1 MKRAARRAVEG
12 AVVTMLRQIALRL
25 LLLPALRF
33 SLHRLWVFQP
43 SDVRHPVLPVV
54 GAGKIS

>member
-12 AVVTMLRQIALRL
+12 AAVTMLRQIALRL

-43 SDVRHPVLPVV
+43 SDFRYSALPVIGSGV
-54 GAGKIS
+54 IS